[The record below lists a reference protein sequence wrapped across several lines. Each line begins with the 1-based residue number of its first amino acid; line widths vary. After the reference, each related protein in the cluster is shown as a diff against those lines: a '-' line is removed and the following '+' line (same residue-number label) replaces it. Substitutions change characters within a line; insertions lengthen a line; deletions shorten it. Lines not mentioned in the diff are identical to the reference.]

1 MKTKELEILK
11 LTSDVVFKAFMM
23 SKHTN
28 ALKARLIHLIT
39 GIDENLL
46 LKAEYQSTELP
57 VRNKRDKIYQTDIVV
72 KVDHC
77 ILNIEMNAE
86 YYPEFKIKNSEYL
99 HVIAS
104 ELYET
109 GEKYDHRCVI
119 QINIDD
125 FDAYGLNELIY
136 EFRLMEVRH
145 HIIEDENYRS
155 YHINLSKIEN
165 SCYTNNEN
173 ELVNILRIFK
183 ATNEEELDCLRGEG
197 YMDEAIDEIRRICRE
212 HNIIGVYNAEKVANK
227 VMNNRLDYA
236 ERQGY
241 EKGIEEEKV
250 EIARNMLEDAMPD
263 ETIMRILNIT
273 QEQLE
278 QYKQTFYT
286 SH

>member
-39 GIDENLL
+39 GIDEELL

-57 VRNKRDKIYQTDIVV
+57 VKHKRNKVYQTDIVV
-72 KVDHC
+72 KVENC
-77 ILNIEMNAE
+77 ILNIEMNAA

-109 GEKYDHRCVI
+109 GEKYDERYVI

-125 FDAYGLNELIY
+125 FDAYGLDELIY
-136 EFRLMEVRH
+136 EFRLMEVKH

-155 YHINLSKIEN
+155 YHINLSKIEEL
-165 SCYTNNEN
+165 CYTNDES

-183 ATNEEELDCLRGEG
+183 ATNEEELDCLRGEE

-236 ERQGY
+236 KQQGR
-241 EKGIEEEKV
+241 EEGIEK
-250 EIARNMLEDAMPD
+250 IAKNMLNEQA
-263 ETIMRILNIT
+263 NISFISKVT
-273 QEQLE
+273 GLTKEQIEELE
-278 QYKQTFYT
+278 YIE
-286 SH
+286 S

>member
-1 MKTKELEILK
+1 MKTKELETLK

-23 SKHTN
+23 SKHTT

-39 GIDENLL
+39 GIDEELL

-57 VRNKRDKIYQTDIVV
+57 VKHKRDKIYQTDIVV

-77 ILNIEMNAE
+77 ILNIEMNAA
-86 YYPEFKIKNSEYL
+86 YYLEFKIKNSEYL

-109 GEKYDHRCVI
+109 GEKYDERYVI

-125 FDAYGLNELIY
+125 FDAYGLGELIY
-136 EFRLMEVRH
+136 EFRLMEVKH
-145 HIIEDENYRS
+145 HLIENENYRS
-155 YHINLSKIEN
+155 YHINLSKIGN
-165 SCYTNNEN
+165 SCYTNDES
-173 ELVNILRIFK
+173 ELVNILKIFK
-183 ATNEEELDCLRGEG
+183 ATNEEELDCLRGEE

-236 ERQGY
+236 EKQGY
-241 EKGIEEEKV
+241 EKGHEKRSI
-250 EIARNMLEDAMPD
+250 EIARNMIRKNMDIP
-263 ETIMRILNIT
+263 TIIEIT
-273 QEQLE
+273 GLTKEQIE
-278 QYKQTFYT
+278 EEI
-286 SH
+286 